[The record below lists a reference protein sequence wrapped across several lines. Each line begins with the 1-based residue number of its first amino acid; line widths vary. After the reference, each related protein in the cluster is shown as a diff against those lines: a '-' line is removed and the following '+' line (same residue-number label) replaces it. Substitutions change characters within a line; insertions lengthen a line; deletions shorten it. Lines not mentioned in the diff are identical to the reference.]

1 MLARPRRTL
10 VACGVLKTAMAPA
23 RKFAIPTFSPPSA
36 LSSTGVHHPCEG
48 STSVQYDKRIVEA
61 RQLPDPNPHF
71 PHSGES
77 DEFKLSEESRRRI
90 GSIRGWSAGM
100 EIDIEAA
107 SSTD

>member
-1 MLARPRRTL
+1 
-10 VACGVLKTAMAPA
+10 
-23 RKFAIPTFSPPSA
+23 
-36 LSSTGVHHPCEG
+36 
-48 STSVQYDKRIVEA
+48 VQYDKRIVEA

-71 PHSGES
+71 PHSGDS
-77 DEFKLSEESRRRI
+77 DEFKLSEENPRRTWRRI

>member
-1 MLARPRRTL
+1 
-10 VACGVLKTAMAPA
+10 
-23 RKFAIPTFSPPSA
+23 
-36 LSSTGVHHPCEG
+36 
-48 STSVQYDKRIVEA
+48 VQYDKRIVEA